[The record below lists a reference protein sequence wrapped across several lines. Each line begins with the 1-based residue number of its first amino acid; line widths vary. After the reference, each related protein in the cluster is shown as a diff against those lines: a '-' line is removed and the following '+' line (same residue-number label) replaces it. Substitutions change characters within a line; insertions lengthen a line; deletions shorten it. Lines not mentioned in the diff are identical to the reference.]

1 MLLELVLGEAH
12 LFFLLLVELP
22 FLLFESSLDV
32 DAEFTFLAEIGHGF
46 LLLARQNFD
55 LSLHLI
61 DLGEKHLEVVLLE
74 GCLALDHLVNARP
87 KWRQF
92 IF

>member
-12 LFFLLLVELP
+12 LFFLFLVELP
-22 FLLFESSLDV
+22 FLLFESSLYV
-32 DAEFTFLAEIGHGF
+32 DTELTFLAEIGHGF
-46 LLLARQNFD
+46 LLLARQHFD

-74 GCLALDHLVNARP
+74 GRLALNHLVNACP
-87 KWRQF
+87 KWRQL